1 MWCGEPVATGK
12 ASYNEKSILE
22 NLVDK
27 KEIAAEL
34 AQLTAKA
41 RAAARAG
48 QRMPMSFVITG
59 DVGTGKNFV
68 AQTIAELLGNAQIA
82 RSSKPHIVA
91 ALDFNHFVSNIEENV
106 ERMKNTVT
114 YAVILS

>member
-1 MWCGEPVATGK
+1 MKCPKCNGTNRDIAKFCMWCGEPVATGK

-59 DVGTGKNFV
+59 DVGTGSQKRV
-68 AQTIAELLGNAQIA
+68 CSYSEKAKELYESIFSHF
-82 RSSKPHIVA
+82 RS
-91 ALDFNHFVSNIEENV
+91 L
-106 ERMKNTVT
+106 
-114 YAVILS
+114 